1 MPEVDLSKKRILSM
15 AKLPKADKDLGQHF
29 LRDQNVISKITN
41 DFTEECDVI
50 IEVGPGP
57 AVLTQHL
64 AKHEKPLYIIEKDTR
79 FIEFL
84 DEYVKKENQF
94 IQDALKFEWK
104 KFLKDHKLNDK
115 KIWLV
120 SNLPYNVGTVLF
132 TQFLTVP
139 QIKYMSLMFQK
150 EVGEKTYIREVKNQ
164 MNGLLTLSLN
174 YFKSKALIKVA
185 PGAFTPPPKVDSIV
199 VSYERIEDP
208 EISIKDFK
216 KLNIFTRLLFSN
228 KRKQISSVLKAQYSK
243 DQLANAFEKSNIG
256 SNLRA
261 EALSFKEV
269 IQLFKCL
276 HSSL

>member
-1 MPEVDLSKKRILSM
+1 MG
-15 AKLPKADKDLGQHF
+15 KLPKADKDLGQHF
-29 LRDQNVISKITN
+29 LRDQNVINKITN

-64 AKHEKPLYIIEKDTR
+64 SKHGKPLYIIEKDTR
-79 FIEFL
+79 FVEYL

-104 KFLKDHKLNDK
+104 KFLKDNDLNDK

-139 QIKYMSLMFQK
+139 QIKFMSLMFQK

-216 KLNIFTRLLFSN
+216 KLNTFTRLLFSN

-243 DQLANAFEKSNIG
+243 EQLANAFEKSNIK

-261 EALSFKEV
+261 EALDFKEV
-269 IQLFKCL
+269 IFLFKCL
-276 HSSL
+276 HSNS